1 MADCAAEVPLVDAIE
16 LVRGSEVH
24 FLYDVVYALAASET
38 SLDFFHSRILYC
50 HAERRAAYLR
60 KPELRK
66 LARASEVRG
75 NVGRGEFACAVLC
88 DKCLRHVDEPR
99 G

>member
-24 FLYDVVYALAASET
+24 FLYDVVYALAASEP
-38 SLDFFHSRILYC
+38 SPDLFHSRVFYRLV
-50 HAERRAAYLR
+50 ERRAAYLR

-66 LARASEVRG
+66 FARASEVRG
-75 NVGRGEFACAVLC
+75 NVGGGELA
-88 DKCLRHVDEPR
+88 
-99 G
+99 